1 MKKGT
6 NVAHFVF
13 PKWTN
18 TLLPMLGVAALAVPL
33 YAVGIVWYGFSPLT
47 TDVGYEPAQ
56 PVPFSHKVHAGD
68 LGMDCRYCH
77 NTVERAAKAAIPPT
91 QTCMNCHTAIHN
103 VPAAGDPAVITNQNL
118 QPLITS
124 YMEGTSMNWRRVHD
138 LPDYAYFDHSAHV
151 TRGVSCVEC
160 HGRIDRMET
169 VYQFAQLD
177 MGWCLSCHR
186 DPVARVR
193 DPDDVFDL
201 GWQPGEDVIGATL
214 TDKRVAVGQRIIQ
227 DNRISPNTDCST
239 CHR

>member
-1 MKKGT
+1 M
-6 NVAHFVF
+6 AHFVF

-18 TLLPMLGVAALAVPL
+18 ALLPALGITAVAIPL
-33 YAVGIVWYGFSPLT
+33 YFVGLVWYGFSPIT
-47 TDVGYEPAQ
+47 TDVGYQPTQ

-77 NTVERAAKAAIPPT
+77 TTVERAAKAAIPPT

-103 VPAAGDPAVITNQNL
+103 VPVAADPTDLVNDNVE
-118 QPLITS
+118 PLILS
-124 YMEGTSMNWRRVHD
+124 YLNGTPMMWRRVHD

-160 HGRIDRMET
+160 HGRIDRMDT

-186 DPVARVR
+186 QPGARVR
-193 DPDDVFDL
+193 DPKLVFDL
-201 GWQPGEDVIGATL
+201 AWEPDETDAIGATVEE
-214 TDKRVAVGQRIIQ
+214 RRIAIGTVLFA
-227 DNRISPNTDCST
+227 DNRLNPSTDCST